1 MSAIAQTTGTLT
13 YGPSAGA
20 GGSGATPAEPVPIPS
35 LFLLPLAVALAFFG
49 YRALRKQGGRQL
61 LGAVLLASGV
71 SLGGISSLHIQDAIA
86 QMMIELNQPNG
97 GTVDIPVS
105 DAIYTNTSGVALQI
119 GTVTA
124 PPSCA
129 TSAPAD
135 ECVTDLTLENGESC
149 STVYD
154 CTQTIS
160 FTSTAPTDA
169 TAGGAT
175 YAVTAAAT
183 SGLAVTFSTTSAACS
198 VSDSTVTFE
207 AAGDCVINAD
217 QAGDA
222 DYDPAPQAMQTVSV
236 GKQAQTISF
245 TSTAPT
251 DATSGGG
258 TYDVAATATSGLD
271 VTFST
276 TSAACS
282 VSGSTVT
289 FDAVGDCVINADQ
302 AGDTDFSAAPQIQQ
316 SFSVA
321 SPVVTVTKTADGAE
335 GMTPTNASFTVSRT
349 GDTTNP
355 LMVTYTLAGTATG
368 VAVVATPDDLS
379 DDEDYTVASLTQI
392 EIPAASAT
400 VDLPIIVLGD
410 DVYDPSETV
419 IVTVSAGAAYTVG
432 TEDSAEAAITAPD
445 KRLFV
450 TAATFTG
457 DLRPAGDT
465 ASTSGIAGADA
476 KCEADANKP
485 NDGST
490 YKAMLAGGGRSAAPT
505 STDWV
510 LAADTK
516 YFRPDAAGTFIAGTN
531 GNAVFAFPLSAGI
544 TATPDRDVFTAL
556 DADWSK
562 SGLDCEGWTTQ
573 FLFPVNVG
581 RSSLRNS
588 FAIDSPA
595 PGSSLPFCGA
605 PNSLYCAEQ

>member
-175 YAVTAAAT
+175 Y
-183 SGLAVTFSTTSAACS
+183 
-198 VSDSTVTFE
+198 
-207 AAGDCVINAD
+207 
-217 QAGDA
+217 
-222 DYDPAPQAMQTVSV
+222 
-236 GKQAQTISF
+236 
-245 TSTAPT
+245 
-251 DATSGGG
+251 
-258 TYDVAATATSGLD
+258 DVAATATSGLA

-302 AGDTDFSAAPQIQQ
+302 AGDANFSVAPQVQQ

-321 SPVVTVTKTADGAE
+321 LPVVTVTKTADGAE
-335 GMTPTNASFTVSRT
+335 GMMPTDASFTLTRT

-355 LMVTYTLAGTATG
+355 LTVTYALSGTAT
-368 VAVVATPDDLS
+368 VVN
-379 DDEDYTVASLTQI
+379 DYTVASEATI
-392 EIPAASAT
+392 EIPASHSS
-400 VDLPIIVLGD
+400 VDLPITVLD
-410 DVYDPSETV
+410 DEVYDPSETV
-419 IVTVSAGAAYTVG
+419 EVTLSANTAYTVG
-432 TEDSAEAAITAPD
+432 TVGAVVAEITAPD

-450 TAATFTG
+450 TRSG
-457 DLRPAGDT
+457 YVGGLG
-465 ASTSGIAGADA
+465 GIAGADA
-476 KCEADANKP
+476 KCNADANKP
-485 NDGST
+485 SDGGT

-505 STDWV
+505 PSDWV

-516 YFRPDAAGTFIAGTN
+516 YFRPSGVYIAGT
-531 GNAVFAFPLSAGI
+531 GPYVVFSFPLVSAVDPG
-544 TATPDRDVFTAL
+544 
-556 DADWSK
+556 
-562 SGLDCEGWTTQ
+562 
-573 FLFPVNVG
+573 VG
-581 RSSLRNS
+581 RVWTGLLNNWTAAGSTCDGWSGETLVDGFYGLASRLDILAISIGASSCS
-588 FAIDSPA
+588 
-595 PGSSLPFCGA
+595 GA
-605 PNSLYCAEQ
+605 QYPLYCVEQ